1 MDVLPQYLRKARV
14 SWSAISGA
22 TKYII
27 ESREL
32 GLNKPWKRYCF
43 DDNADENTII
53 DSCIN
58 KAVNGTFYDIKLD
71 QLPGA
76 GLGQEL
82 RIKAEKPSDAY
93 SDSDYSSIVRIVD
106 NPILR
111 ADGATVK
118 TATSGT
124 AKIEW
129 NRISGVT
136 RYTIKIRRM
145 AGDHKGSHGWR
156 TNNRIKMPNAQ
167 TVVNDNSNSASSARL
182 KHTISNLVLKDIYAI
197 QLNYEH
203 SGKKVFSVRD
213 VFVWPSK
220 PHSEEGKLPIGEDE
234 RVATYPYFAH
244 WPNKEYRYRICETS
258 FPSEHR
264 IKWVN
269 LINHALE
276 QWETA
281 TDGLITVT
289 RDTSTTCSFVDRA
302 IGLLLRQYPVL
313 SGALHIND
321 VYMVDDATL
330 LDCNVVCQY
339 RRQVYFSNLL
349 GDVQAVCVFNAPA
362 CTISKAYGEDAQAS
376 TSLSNASGS
385 TDGVDILFRKSEFED
400 KSIEIP
406 DSTTFNKCLRRNAGT
421 YIEDER
427 RYFPYRTA
435 LHEAGHA
442 LGTSGAVLWEAF
454 LEDAQYRRAH
464 PSIPDTVMN
473 YDEKIPENYNPNFVN
488 LEGEKVGKWLR
499 HEPDCSPHP
508 FDILAIYALYQH
520 VEDSSDE

>member
-1 MDVLPQYLRKARV
+1 MLRKARI
-14 SWSAISGA
+14 SWDAIPNA
-22 TKYII
+22 TSYTVEATGNVKYEKDDQNRIVKHVRTVQEI
-27 ESREL
+27 GITNTYYDINLDEYLAEST
-32 GLNKPWKRYCF
+32 
-43 DDNADENTII
+43 ADTFKV
-53 DSCIN
+53 
-58 KAVNGTFYDIKLD
+58 KAVSSSAF
-71 QLPGA
+71 
-76 GLGQEL
+76 
-82 RIKAEKPSDAY
+82 Y
-93 SDSDYSSIVRIVD
+93 SDSEYSTAIKIVD
-106 NPILR
+106 NPIIR
-111 ADGATVK
+111 ADG
-118 TATSGT
+118 
-124 AKIEW
+124 
-129 NRISGVT
+129 
-136 RYTIKIRRM
+136 
-145 AGDHKGSHGWR
+145 
-156 TNNRIKMPNAQ
+156 
-167 TVVNDNSNSASSARL
+167 DNSDAADDAETGDAEIKWERTTGALKYSIRYREVTGDDDASTWRANNFGSALTAHPQGL
-182 KHTISNLVLKDIYAI
+182 TTHTIPGLGKIYAL
-197 QLNYEH
+197 QMNYELN
-203 SGKKVFSVRD
+203 GQKVFSGRD
-213 VFVWPSK
+213 MFVWPSD
-220 PHSEEGKLPIGEDE
+220 GFTAEDE

-264 IKWVN
+264 IKWGN

-339 RRQVYFSNLL
+339 RRQAYFSNLL

-406 DSTTFNKCLRRNAGT
+406 HSVTFNKCFPRSFDYKLRDLDGT
-421 YIEDER
+421 RHFAYT
-427 RYFPYRTA
+427 TA

-442 LGTSGAVLWEAF
+442 LGTSGAVIWEAL

-464 PSIPDTVMN
+464 PSIPDAVMN
-473 YDEKIPENYNPNFVN
+473 YDEKIPENYNPNIASSR
-488 LEGEKVGKWLR
+488 EGDNADKWLR
-499 HEPDCSPHP
+499 YEANCYPNP

-520 VEDSSDE
+520 VDDSSDE